1 MGATRDL
8 YRIKTYTT
16 PYHTVV
22 LTTTTIIVLN
32 ANTTITVTITI
43 TTIVTVL
50 RRNT

>member
-22 LTTTTIIVLN
+22 LTITTIIVLN